1 MLHHLPRGIALL
13 GLLIAGS
20 GNAHEVRSLRPFT
33 ADTTGLSPFL
43 GTWIGEGEG
52 VTGPIRDSL
61 TFAVALGGRALRFS
75 LIAQS
80 ADKFEAE
87 GFVWG
92 TGVPRQVELVEFS
105 TVAPFRHFLGSLTG
119 GDLLLEETPAE
130 RHTSVRLALQPDGTL
145 RLQELDTSRSPARI
159 FVDELF
165 RRNRP

>member
-1 MLHHLPRGIALL
+1 MLHHLPRATALL

-20 GNAHEVRSLRPFT
+20 GNPHEARRPQPST
-33 ADTTGLSPFL
+33 ADTTGLSPFI

-61 TFAVALGGRALRFS
+61 TFTVALGGRALRFS

-80 ADKFEAE
+80 ADQFEAE
-87 GFVWG
+87 GFVWA
-92 TGVPRQVELVEFS
+92 TGLPRQVELVEFS

-119 GDLLLEETPAE
+119 GDLLLEETPAQ

-145 RLQELDTSRSPARI
+145 RLQELDTSRTPARA

-165 RRNRP
+165 RRSGS